1 MGGPSLQEKLSC
13 LRVEYLLLRN
23 VALRIH
29 RQGCLLSEQA
39 CMEGVLGQ
47 ECLAKLR
54 VAEGTVVVLVKAGH
68 EQCDFVVCDLETKVF
83 ETVDEVL
90 DGGGACP

>member
-1 MGGPSLQEKLSC
+1 
-13 LRVEYLLLRN
+13 
-23 VALRIH
+23 
-29 RQGCLLSEQA
+29 
-39 CMEGVLGQ
+39 MEGVLGQ